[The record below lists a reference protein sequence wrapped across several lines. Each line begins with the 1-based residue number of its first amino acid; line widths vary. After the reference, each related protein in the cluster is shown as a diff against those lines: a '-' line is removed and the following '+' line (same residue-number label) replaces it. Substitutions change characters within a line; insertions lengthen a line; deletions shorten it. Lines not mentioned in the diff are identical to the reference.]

1 MAEKGPAARIALI
14 GIQGAGKSSLFSA
27 LTGMEYAR
35 LLANV
40 GKVTSAAVRVI
51 DPRITW
57 AHEKNGP
64 QKKLVSPTLEF
75 MDTPPIGLEGAAKQD
90 NPGVF
95 AMFRD
100 ADGFIAVL
108 KAYDLEGDKTKGV
121 KQQWDAI
128 QSELYLTD
136 VDIMQKKVEKLRA
149 EAKKGALP
157 NIEEIRKELAVLE
170 RLLEAVAGGN
180 TKVFAELKED
190 DEKKLRGFQ
199 FFSRKP
205 LIPIVNMSEN
215 DLAKPPIPTAEAI
228 AVAAK
233 LEQELLAMEEADRA
247 SFMKDYG
254 LEKLVTPSLVVDLFS
269 KLGFQTFLTL
279 GDKDTTGWALRKG
292 ASAFDAAG
300 KIHTDIQKGFINCE
314 VVPFDDF
321 KQFGDAHKAAA
332 SGRQKVVGKDHKLA
346 DFDVINI
353 KTSAR

>member
-1 MAEKGPAARIALI
+1 MAEKGPAARVALI
-14 GIQGAGKSSLFSA
+14 GIQGAGKSSLFCA
-27 LTGMEYAR
+27 LTGMDPAR
-35 LLANV
+35 VLANS
-40 GKVTSAAVRVI
+40 GKVTSAAVRVV
-51 DPRITW
+51 DPRIEW
-57 AHEKNGP
+57 AHEKNGSN
-64 QKKLVSPTLEF
+64 KKLVTPTIEF

-100 ADGFIAVL
+100 ADGFVAVL
-108 KAYDLEGDKTKGV
+108 KAYDLEGDKAAGV
-121 KQQWDAI
+121 KRQWDAI

-136 VDIMQKKVEKLRA
+136 VDIMQKKVEKLRH
-149 EAKKGALP
+149 ESKKGALP

-180 TKVFAELKED
+180 TKVFAELKEE

-205 LIPIVNMSEN
+205 LIPIVNMSEA
-215 DLAKPPIPTAEAI
+215 DLAAPPRPSADAI

-233 LEQELLAMEEADRA
+233 LEAELLAMEEADRA

-254 LEKLVTPSLVVDLFS
+254 LAKLVTPSLVTDLYA

-279 GDKDTTGWALRKG
+279 GDKDTTGWALRRG
-292 ASAFDAAG
+292 ASAFEAAG

-314 VVPFDDF
+314 VVSFEDYR
-321 KQFGDAHKAAA
+321 QFGDAHKAAA
-332 SGRQKVVGKDHKLA
+332 SGKQKVVGKDHKLA

-353 KTSAR
+353 KTTAR